1 MGPKEGGG
9 EALMHSCPLR
19 FICDEQLGRLAKWL
33 RLEGFD
39 TLYECPMEDQ
49 RLLSLAQAENR
60 YILTRDRK
68 LSAKTLWD
76 AIVVIENTECPKQ
89 LRELKKKISLPK
101 AKPFSRCLIC
111 NQLIHTVSKDTIKDL
126 VPDEVYRTYEE
137 FYTCPVCKKVYW
149 KGSHVAASKA
159 RLRLLKL

>member
-1 MGPKEGGG
+1 MGEKKGGG
-9 EALMHSCPLR
+9 EALMRSENLR

-33 RLEGFD
+33 RLQGFD

-49 RLLSLAQAENR
+49 RLLALAQAENR
-60 YILTRDRK
+60 FILTRDRK

-76 AIVVIENTECPKQ
+76 ALAVIENTEYPKQ
-89 LRELKKKISLPK
+89 LCELNKKVHLPK
-101 AKPFSRCLIC
+101 AKLFSRCLVC
-111 NQLIHTVSKDTIKDL
+111 NKTILSVSKDTIKGR
-126 VPDEVYRTYEE
+126 VPDEVYRHYEE

-149 KGSHVAASKA
+149 QGSHVAASKK